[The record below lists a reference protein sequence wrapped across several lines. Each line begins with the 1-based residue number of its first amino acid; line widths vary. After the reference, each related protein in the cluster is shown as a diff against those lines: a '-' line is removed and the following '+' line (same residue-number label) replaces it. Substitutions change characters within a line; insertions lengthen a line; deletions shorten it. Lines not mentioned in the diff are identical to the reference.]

1 VTETRDEKLEIGLT
15 EGVTLAQDRLNGL
28 RVPPINAVLRSR
40 SIRRREVSSWGGRGF
55 AVRRWMAVDRRWLRL
70 GVPAAVLVA
79 ILLTLPIALTPG
91 VRARLTAA
99 LGDRFDSE
107 VEIEALRVSV
117 LPRLR
122 VQGEGVVLRH
132 RGRSDVPPLVSIGSF
147 AADATL
153 FGLFAR
159 PLRLT
164 RVYLD
169 GLEINVPPGG
179 LDIDDEDGEDGDEA
193 KREEGKDTQRPA
205 GSRSTDGEIDSS
217 RPRQR
222 DGSARSP
229 VVVGDLLSERA
240 VLRILRREADKPP
253 RVFEIAHLSM
263 QDTGSNVPWPF
274 EATLTNPTPP
284 GEISTQGTFG
294 PWDAQH
300 PSQTPLDAAY
310 EFRDADLGAFD
321 GIRGML
327 QSTGAFAGVLERI
340 EVNGRADVPD
350 FALDD
355 VGQPL
360 PLTTQFHAIVDGTNG
375 NTWLEPVNAR
385 LGRTPIV
392 ASGGI
397 VERDGEDG
405 RTVTLDVVIDEGR
418 IEDVLRLVV
427 KGASPPMTGA
437 LNLKTKLVLPPG
449 KGDPIEKLRLDGS
462 FEVGSARFAKG
473 SMQARMDELS
483 EKARGDD
490 SDGPPDRVVSNFTG
504 RFVMRGGAIQFS
516 KLTFAVPGAKIDL
529 AGRYTIRSEALDF
542 RGTVRLDAKLSELTT
557 GVKSFLLKII
567 DPLVRRKNVT
577 VIPVTIKGTAGD
589 PDFGLDV
596 GRAFTPK

>member
-1 VTETRDEKLEIGLT
+1 
-15 EGVTLAQDRLNGL
+15 
-28 RVPPINAVLRSR
+28 
-40 SIRRREVSSWGGRGF
+40 
-55 AVRRWMAVDRRWLRL
+55 MAMDRRWRRL
-70 GVPAAVLVA
+70 GALAAVLV
-79 ILLTLPIALTPG
+79 IIVLTLPIALTPG
-91 VRARLTAA
+91 VRGRLTAA
-99 LGDRFDSE
+99 LSERFESD

-132 RGRSDVPPLVSIGSF
+132 RGRSDVPPLITIGSF

-153 FGLFAR
+153 FGLLAR

-179 LDIDDEDGEDGDEA
+179 LDLDDEDGDEA
-193 KREEGKDTQRPA
+193 NRKGENDTQRPPE
-205 GSRSTDGEIDSS
+205 SQSTDAEVEQS

-229 VVVGDLLSERA
+229 VIVGDLLSQRS
-240 VLRILRREADKPP
+240 VLRILRGEADKLP
-253 RVFEIAHLSM
+253 RVFEITHLSM
-263 QDTGSNVPWPF
+263 QDTGSHAPWPF

-284 GEISTQGTFG
+284 GEISTEGTFG

-300 PSQTPLDAAY
+300 PSQTPLDAEY

-321 GIRGML
+321 GIRGKL
-327 QSTGAFAGVLERI
+327 HSTGAFAGVLERI
-340 EVNGRADVPD
+340 EVNGRTDVPD

-360 PLTTQFHAIVDGTNG
+360 PLTTQFHAIVDATNG
-375 NTWLEPVNAR
+375 NTWLKPVDAR
-385 LGRTPIV
+385 LGRSPIV

-405 RTVTLDVVIDEGR
+405 RTVTLDVVMDEGR

-449 KGDPIEKLRLDGS
+449 KGDPVEKLRLDGS
-462 FEVGSARFAKG
+462 FEIGSARFAKG
-473 SMQARMDELS
+473 SMQAKMDELS
-483 EKARGDD
+483 EKARGDDD

-504 RFVMRGGAIQFS
+504 QFVMRGGAIQFS
-516 KLTFAVPGAKIDL
+516 KLTFAVPGAKLDL
-529 AGRYTIRSEALDF
+529 TGRYTIRSEALDF

-557 GVKSFLLKII
+557 GVKSFLLRIV

-596 GRAFTPK
+596 GRAFSPK

>member
-1 VTETRDEKLEIGLT
+1 
-15 EGVTLAQDRLNGL
+15 
-28 RVPPINAVLRSR
+28 
-40 SIRRREVSSWGGRGF
+40 
-55 AVRRWMAVDRRWLRL
+55 MAMDRRWLRL
-70 GVPAAVLVA
+70 GVPAAVLVV

-122 VQGEGVVLRH
+122 LQGEGVVLRH
-132 RGRSDVPPLVSIGSF
+132 RGRSDVPPLITIRSF

-153 FGLFAR
+153 FGLLAQ

-164 RVYLD
+164 RVHLD

-179 LDIDDEDGEDGDEA
+179 LDIDDEDGDEA
-193 KREEGKDTQRPA
+193 NRDGEKDTQRPA
-205 GSRSTDGEIDSS
+205 EGRSTDDEIEQSQ
-217 RPRQR
+217 PRQR

-229 VVVGDLLSERA
+229 VIVGDLLSERA

-294 PWDAQH
+294 PWDAGR
-300 PSQTPLDAAY
+300 PSRTPVDAAY

-327 QSTGAFAGVLERI
+327 HSTGAFAGVLERI
-340 EVNGRADVPD
+340 EVNGRTDVPD
-350 FALDD
+350 FALDG
-355 VGQPL
+355 VGQPV
-360 PLTTQFHAIVDGTNG
+360 PLTTQFHAIVDATNG
-375 NTWLEPVNAR
+375 NTWLKPVDAR
-385 LGRTPIV
+385 LGRSTIV

-405 RTVTLDVVIDEGR
+405 RTVTLDVVMDEGR

-427 KGASPPMTGA
+427 KGANPPMTGA

-449 KGDPIEKLRLDGS
+449 KGDPVEKLRLDGS

-516 KLTFAVPGAKIDL
+516 KLTFAVPGAKVDL
-529 AGRYTIRSEALDF
+529 TGRYTIRSEALDF

-557 GVKSFLLKII
+557 GVKSFLLRIV

-596 GRAFTPK
+596 GRAFTPR